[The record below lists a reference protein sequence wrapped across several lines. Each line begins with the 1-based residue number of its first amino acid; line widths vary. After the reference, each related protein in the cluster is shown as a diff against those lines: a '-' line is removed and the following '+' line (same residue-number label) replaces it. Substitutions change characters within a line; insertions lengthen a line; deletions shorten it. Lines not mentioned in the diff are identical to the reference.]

1 LTCLWLVHELLWGLD
16 CLEGK
21 WWEQIQKRECV
32 GEESERDWGTFEID
46 EYEREG
52 VLTLQIP
59 ADALHPP
66 LQ

>member
-1 LTCLWLVHELLWGLD
+1 MVGTDSEERVW
-16 CLEGK
+16 
-21 WWEQIQKRECV
+21 